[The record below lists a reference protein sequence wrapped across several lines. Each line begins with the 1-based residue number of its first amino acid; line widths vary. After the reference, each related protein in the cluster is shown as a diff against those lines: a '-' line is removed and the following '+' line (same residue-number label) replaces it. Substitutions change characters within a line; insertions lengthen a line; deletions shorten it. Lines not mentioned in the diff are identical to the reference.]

1 MDLQVYNAYDLS
13 EYSYYH
19 PLIAFATI
27 TIIAAIM
34 VIDYLTFKLQIY
46 DEMKNHK
53 NKSNLAVLELE
64 SCIITMDDKM
74 HTLETSMKKLLFDSL
89 YVVNNEL
96 ENINNKI
103 AENQSNVFNE
113 LESIQNGVSDDIEE
127 NRNSISHNISSIR
140 SEIVELIQELM
151 GDTKAQIDDEA
162 REIKCDLMDKIDNVQ
177 EFIDKKINEKSALD
191 KKIACEMY
199 WYLYKAGRIDCC
211 LSDTVR
217 GFFAH
222 FYGFSYDLGNYHP
235 LFAEFCPVFENSHP
249 YYLRR
254 NGNSDESTW
263 DNLLQMG
270 GSK

>member
-13 EYSYYH
+13 EYSSYH

-34 VIDYLTFKLQIY
+34 VIDYLTFKIQIY

-74 HTLETSMKKLLFDSL
+74 HTLENSMKKLLFDSL
-89 YVVNNEL
+89 YVVNNEV

-103 AENQSNVFNE
+103 AENQSTIFHE
-113 LESIQNGVSDDIEE
+113 LEDIQNGVSDDIEE
-127 NRNSISHNISSIR
+127 NRNSISQNISSIR
-140 SEIVELIQELM
+140 TEIVELIEELM

-162 REIKCDLMDKIDNVQ
+162 REIKCDLIDKIDNVQ
-177 EFIDKKINEKSALD
+177 ELIEKKFNDKSNLD
-191 KKIACEMY
+191 KQIACEMY
-199 WYLYKAGRIDCC
+199 FYLYKAGRIDCC

-235 LFAEFCPVFENSHP
+235 SFAEFDHNFQNSHP
-249 YYLRR
+249 YCLRNR
-254 NGNSDESTW
+254 NGDESTW
-263 DNLLQMG
+263 DNLLQRRS
-270 GSK
+270 SK